1 MIARFRCTKLLLV
14 LLLLFGF
21 SIAVPVYAL
30 RDGLP
35 VAGAPAAGAPAA
47 NSGVM
52 NFLKEKVLDPL
63 FGLIAQLFLVVASLL
78 AGVLGMFIS
87 LLLSVA
93 SYNNFINAGGVI
105 IGWTLTRDIV
115 NMFFVAVFLVIALGT
130 IIGKKEY
137 HIKNALPK
145 FALAAILVNF
155 SRLILGLIIDASHV
169 IMMTFVNAIQQV
181 GGGNFLQAFNVQ
193 ANFELAKSAGM
204 TGTDQLL
211 TAIMSVLL
219 VFIATVIVGMFA
231 LMLVM
236 RMVGLWILIA
246 VSPLAFFL
254 RSLDSA
260 SFKKYYGDWEGK
272 FKANVLMGPVIAFFL
287 WLALA
292 MSQGGTLYSSEV
304 KGTSD
309 AEAQKNLEGKPGL
322 VGSTISTIEG
332 LSSFIISAALFLF
345 AYQQAQQFA
354 KESGIPGMD
363 KLVGKAGD
371 FMKTGAKYVSGYK
384 AARAVGSYAAGA
396 GARGA
401 LRAGA
406 GLAKGGAKLGGIV
419 AGGYKAGGM
428 RGAVGAL
435 GGAAA
440 GAARGLP
447 GAAMGAVRAA
457 PGAVVGG
464 LKGAGIALGAGALAI
479 GATAS
484 SAIKGKLGAVASQ
497 DIEKF
502 GKVDSSL
509 NNDQLSDVMR
519 RGGARG
525 QAAGL
530 SLAKRG
536 YQFTETEA
544 KTMQASL
551 AGNGPSEKQFKDS
564 LKKSAP
570 HLAYD
575 LSDPNPEKRKANRKA
590 MLRDPEVQ
598 TNNLPREAFD
608 GPNGGELMNDML
620 EDLGSKGLGKQI
632 NSLRNPDAH
641 KAALKV
647 MSTSTIPTAFR
658 DRDTHAARLGAT
670 TDTAAGTVHG
680 DMHLKRVALA
690 ALPAGNT
697 MANQQKRIDL
707 ERDMRKLEGE
717 KRTLETQVSAGVDL
731 AKLHAQETGRPDE
744 TVASLAPADAA
755 VQLPIVIKS
764 MSAGDI
770 KPEALEN
777 PAVLAAAQE
786 AMGKEFPEFIHR
798 LKPEQR
804 TAATVGAVKVMNDVK
819 AGTAVSPQQVQVAVR
834 LTGNF
839 EGVSTHPQASLII
852 EQSVSAMN
860 SQELAQVQP
869 DTLGTASDAF
879 YEALTKNPGA
889 VRGLNRAQGISEAKL
904 DEIKAE
910 VKRRAASDPKF
921 VNLEKEVE
929 SWDKGKGG
937 GKRGP

>member
-1 MIARFRCTKLLLV
+1 MTAQFRYTKGLLLV
-14 LLLLFGF
+14 LLLFFSF
-21 SIAVPVYAL
+21 SIVAPVYAE
-30 RDGLP
+30 
-35 VAGAPAAGAPAA
+35 APAAGAPAA
-47 NSGVM
+47 SSKDEDDGI
-52 NFLKEKVLDPL
+52 
-63 FGLIAQLFLVVASLL
+63 IAGAVKGIFDSLLGFIATLFLMVASLL
-78 AGVLGMFIS
+78 AGILGMFIS

-181 GGGNFLQAFNVQ
+181 GGGNFLAAFNIQ
-193 ANFELAKSAGM
+193 ANFELAKDAGLS
-204 TGTDQLL
+204 GFDQLL

-254 RSLDSA
+254 RSLDSK
-260 SFKKYYGDWEGK
+260 SFQKYYGDWEGK
-272 FKANVLMGPVIAFFL
+272 FKVNVLMGPVIAFFL

-292 MSQGGTLYSSEV
+292 MSQGGKLYSSEV
-304 KGTSD
+304 KGASD

-371 FMKTGAKYVSGYK
+371 FMKKGAKYVSGYK
-384 AARAVGSYAAGA
+384 AARAVGSYTVGA
-396 GARGA
+396 GARWA

-406 GLAKGGAKLGGIV
+406 GLARGAVGLGKVV
-419 AGGYKAGGM
+419 AGGYAAGGM
-428 RGAVGAL
+428 RGAAGAL

-440 GAARGLP
+440 GAARALP

-457 PGAVVGG
+457 AVVGG
-464 LKGAGIALGAGALAI
+464 LKGAGIALAAGAAGL
-479 GATAS
+479 GATA
-484 SAIKGKLGAVASQ
+484 AAGIKGKLGEVASK

-502 GKVDSSL
+502 GKVDSNLS
-509 NNDQLSDVMR
+509 NDQLSDVMR

-544 KTMQASL
+544 KTMQALL

-575 LSDPNPEKRKANRKA
+575 LSDPKKRKE

-598 TNNLPREAFD
+598 TNNLPREAFE
-608 GPNGGELMNDML
+608 GPHGEALMSDML

-632 NSLRNPDAH
+632 NSLRNPDAR
-641 KAALKV
+641 KAALNV
-647 MSTSTIPTAFR
+647 MRTSTIPTAFR
-658 DRDTHAARLGAT
+658 ERGTHVARLGAT
-670 TDTAAGTVHG
+670 TDTTAGTVHG
-680 DMHLKRVALA
+680 ELHMKRAALA

-697 MANQQKRIDL
+697 MTNRQKKIDL
-707 ERDMRKLEGE
+707 ERDIRKLEGE
-717 KRTLETQVSAGVDL
+717 KSALETRVSAGVDL
-731 AKLHAQETGRPDE
+731 AKLHAQETGRPDQ
-744 TVASLAPADAA
+744 TVASLSSAEQASLLPDL
-755 VQLPIVIKS
+755 VQEVGVGGL
-764 MSAGDI
+764 
-770 KPEALEN
+770 KPEALQN
-777 PAVLAAAQE
+777 PEVLAAIEKTAGDRFGD
-786 AMGKEFPEFIHR
+786 AMKKLDPEKMR
-798 LKPEQR
+798 
-804 TAATVGAVKVMNDVK
+804 VVV
-819 AGTAVSPQQVQVAVR
+819 TAVA
-834 LTGNF
+834 N
-839 EGVSTHPQASLII
+839 IN
-852 EQSVSAMN
+852 SVSAPPEQVRVKVRVSGDFTGVEANPERAVIIQQAVSVMN
-860 SQELAQVQP
+860 SRELAQVKL
-869 DTLGTASDAF
+869 DTLGGTRDDF
-879 YEALTKNPGA
+879 YSALTQNPGA
-889 VRGLNRAQGISEAKL
+889 VRGLNRAEGMSQAKL
-904 DEIKAE
+904 DEIEAE
-910 VKRRAASDPKF
+910 VKKRAVTDPAKF
-921 VNLEKEVE
+921 GALAKEIG
-929 SWDKGKGG
+929 SWNKGKGG
-937 GKRGP
+937 GGRGP